1 MDLFFIHSSVDG
13 HLGHSHVLG
22 IINSAAVNTG
32 VHVSFSVM
40 VSSGYTPSSRIVGSY
55 ASFGEGN
62 DNTLQYSCLGN
73 PMDRGAWQAT
83 VNGVAKRR
91 THLSD

>member
-1 MDLFFIHSSVDG
+1 MYICSTSVNG
-13 HLGHSHVLG
+13 YLGCFHALAIV
-22 IINSAAVNTG
+22 NSAAVNIG

-55 ASFGEGN
+55 GSFGEGN